1 MFKTEQHIVQTFRNS
16 SKKARFQNGTTFAKK
31 AIVKQKITYKEITL
45 VIGILVAMLVA
56 LTLWVQSPAEQS
68 AIQSI
73 SLPQLTFPEF
83 TRSLVEAA
91 IDIFF

>member
-1 MFKTEQHIVQTFRNS
+1 MFKIEQHITHALSNS
-16 SKKARFQNGTTFAKK
+16 SKKAGFQNGTSFAKK
-31 AIVKQKITYKEITL
+31 AVVKQKVTYKEITL
-45 VIGILVAMLVA
+45 VIGILVALLVA
-56 LTLWVQSPAEQS
+56 FTLWVQSPAEQS

-73 SLPQLTFPEF
+73 SLPQITFPEF